1 VNESVHVPHG
11 DEMRR
16 KYVFVGGPQRSGT
29 SNVARLENCT
39 GFKNTGVLE
48 DEGQY
53 LQDVYPTDWAYG
65 GPGRYGFDARRPPD
79 GDFRFIDARERRQ
92 TLPELA
98 CLLGQNFLKLLV
110 IESLSV

>member
-1 VNESVHVPHG
+1 VKESVHVPHG

-53 LQDVYPTDWAYG
+53 LQDVYPTDCAYG
-65 GPGRYGFDARRPPD
+65 APPD

-92 TLPELA
+92 TLRELA